1 MISFFMDEIID
12 SSNSLVQ
19 HTKEFQTEP
28 RTEVFSLHI
37 KSKRQ
42 QLTGFNTDSRFPSY

>member
-1 MISFFMDEIID
+1 MKNEIID